1 MGSTDQA
8 EAKLQGQAEIW
19 QYAFSFVDSM
29 ALMCAVELRIADIIH
44 SHSAPITLSQIA
56 SSIEDSPS
64 VNILSLE
71 RIMRL
76 LVRRGVFTVHQQSDD
91 GEILYG
97 PTHSSRWLL
106 RGSELSLA
114 HIILLQKPI
123 MSSWSY
129 FSQCVKEGGTGFK
142 KANGC
147 EFWDYA
153 SQNAEFNTLVN
164 KAMAEDSRIVS
175 EAVIAGCKD
184 GFNNIETL
192 VDVGGGTGGMAAQIV
207 KSYPHIKAINYD
219 LPHVIKT
226 APPHDGVSHLGGDL
240 FESIPN
246 ADAAFLKWIL
256 HDWSDKD
263 CIRILKNCRKA
274 IPEKTGKLIIVD
286 IVLQPDGNSRFEDD
300 IGLWFDLLMLVAVGG
315 RERTELEWKKLLEE
329 GGFPTYKIIRTPALQ
344 SIIEAYP
351 Y

>member
-1 MGSTDQA
+1 MEST
-8 EAKLQGQAEIW
+8 EADAVLQGLAEIW
-19 QYAFSFVDSM
+19 QYTFGFVDSM
-29 ALMCAVELRIADIIH
+29 ALSCAVELRIADIIH
-44 SHSAPITLSQIA
+44 SHHGPVTLSQIA

-64 VNILSLE
+64 LNIVFLESL
-71 RIMRL
+71 MRF
-76 LVRRGVFTVHQQSDD
+76 LVRKRVFTADHKSDT
-91 GEILYG
+91 GETLYG
-97 PTHSSRWLL
+97 LTRSSRWLL
-106 RGSELSLA
+106 RDSELSLA
-114 HIILLQKPI
+114 HMVLLKNPI
-123 MSSWSY
+123 MSSWNYS
-129 FSQCVKEGGTGFK
+129 SQCVKEGGTGFK
-142 KANGC
+142 RANGC

-175 EAVIAGCKD
+175 KAVISGYKD
-184 GFNNIETL
+184 GFNNIGTL

-226 APPHDGVSHLGGDL
+226 APLHDGVSHLGGDM

-286 IVLQPDGNSRFEDD
+286 IVLQPDGNSRFDD
-300 IGLWFDLLMLVAVGG
+300 IGLSFDLQMLVALGG

-329 GGFPTYKIIRTPALQ
+329 GGFPTYKIIKIPAMQ